1 MSLNLAL
8 HSHRLVKIKRT
19 NRIISFLEHRKPV
32 ALKLEPPI
40 KMGHWLA
47 GNRNEDVYGLSYRKP
62 IHSGI
67 IKNSWSISIFPRS
80 WPLPSESMPRR
91 TQNGNTAWETRE
103 AGAGVAL
110 INFPFAM
117 PTKRKRHWR
126 DYFNLHRSV
135 RNYFIEAG
143 WPPPTRA
150 KIHRRRFST
159 KLQFTNLPLLL
170 RWCSI
175 EF

>member
-1 MSLNLAL
+1 MCTAYPIENQSTQE
-8 HSHRLVKIKRT
+8 SSKIHGRY
-19 NRIISFLEHRKPV
+19 RSFR
-32 ALKLEPPI
+32 
-40 KMGHWLA
+40 
-47 GNRNEDVYGLSYRKP
+47 GL
-62 IHSGI
+62 G
-67 IKNSWSISIFPRS
+67 
-80 WPLPSESMPRR
+80 PSPTKHESMPRR